1 METLRGISGVP
12 TETVEFV
19 NLCPDKWKCSKCG
32 VIVTSLWRINQIIN
46 NHHHNNNN
54 NSNFNSNS
62 LNSFAKNS
70 FSPKSSSGSLSP
82 FPCKHRFCSFCL
94 KTLFTG
100 TTAHET
106 KCPFDGAVL
115 RKSQVRIEKNR
126 KE

>member
-32 VIVTSLWRINQIIN
+32 VIVTSLWRINQITN
-46 NHHHNNNN
+46 NYHNNNN
-54 NSNFNSNS
+54 NHANFHSNS
-62 LNSFAKNS
+62 LNSIAKNS
-70 FSPKSSSGSLSP
+70 FSPKSPSGSLSP
-82 FPCKHRFCSFCL
+82 FPCRHRFCSFCL
-94 KTLFTG
+94 KTLFSG

-115 RKSQVRIEKNR
+115 RKSQVR